1 MSSFTTTGIE
11 TGIIRQGDDLV
22 QAFLDGIMRSAAGSF
37 QNGDVLVIAESAMAT
52 AEGRIINLATVTP
65 KQDAIMLGERYG
77 IDPRLV
83 EVVTGE
89 SDSIVGGIPGFLL
102 CMKGG
107 TLLPNAGVDASNA
120 PPGCVVL
127 LPDDPGR
134 SALWVRQE
142 IKRRTGAWIGI
153 IVADSRTH
161 AMRAGCSG
169 VAIGCSGIPSV
180 IDVRGRTDLFGRR
193 LEVTKQA
200 IADNIASAA
209 EIVMGEADEC
219 TPAAVL
225 RGLDI
230 PIGDCEGIESID
242 ADACLFMG
250 VLARMRKE

>member
-1 MSSFTTTGIE
+1 MSSFTITGIR
-11 TGIIRQGDDLV
+11 TGIIRQGDDFV
-22 QAFLDGIMRSAAGSF
+22 QALLNGIVQSEAGSF
-37 QNGDVLVIAESAMAT
+37 HNGDVLVVAESAVAT
-52 AEGRIINLATVTP
+52 AEGRIIDLGVIMP
-65 KQDAIMLGERYG
+65 GQDAIRLGELYK

-83 EVVTGE
+83 EVVTAE

-127 LPDDPGR
+127 LPEDPDR
-134 SALWVRQE
+134 SALRVRQE
-142 IKRRTGAWIGI
+142 IERCTGARVGVI
-153 IVADSRTH
+153 IADSRTH
-161 AMRAGCSG
+161 AMRSGCSG

-180 IDVRGRTDLFGRR
+180 IDVRGREDLFGRK

-230 PIGDCEGIESID
+230 PIGDNEGIESIE
-242 ADACLFMG
+242 ADECLFMG
-250 VLARMRKE
+250 VLVRKEKG

>member
-1 MSSFTTTGIE
+1 MGPFSTTGIR

-22 QAFLDGIMRSAAGSF
+22 RALLEGVMQSAAGSF
-37 QNGDVLVIAESAMAT
+37 RDGDVLVIAENAVAT
-52 AEGRIINLATVTP
+52 AEGRIIDLATVRP
-65 KQDAIMLGERYG
+65 GEDAVRLGREFG
-77 IDPRLV
+77 IDPCLV
-83 EVVTGE
+83 EVVTAE
-89 SDSIVGGIPGFLL
+89 SDSVVGGIPGFLL

-127 LPDDPGR
+127 LPEDPDR
-134 SALWVRQE
+134 SALRVRRE
-142 IKRRTGAWIGI
+142 IERSTGARVGVI
-153 IVADSRTH
+153 IADSRTH
-161 AMRAGCSG
+161 AMRSGCSG

-193 LEVTKQA
+193 LEVTRQA

-225 RGLDI
+225 RGLGM
-230 PIGDCEGIESID
+230 PIGDWEGIESIA

-250 VLARMRKE
+250 ILRQREKG